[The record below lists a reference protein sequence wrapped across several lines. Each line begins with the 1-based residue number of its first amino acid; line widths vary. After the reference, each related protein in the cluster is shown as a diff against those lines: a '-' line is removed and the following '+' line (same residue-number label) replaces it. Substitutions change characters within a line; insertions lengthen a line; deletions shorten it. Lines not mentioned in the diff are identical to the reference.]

1 MRVDDAHETR
11 PGRRG
16 GNRRRLGVRHASDS
30 GRLGERGAGA
40 RGEGCPMSDVLNRAT
55 LTARRDAVHAEL
67 LAAMQAVERYKGA
80 LAMLEELLRLEDPP
94 GAAEDAAA

>member
-1 MRVDDAHETR
+1 
-11 PGRRG
+11 
-16 GNRRRLGVRHASDS
+16 
-30 GRLGERGAGA
+30 
-40 RGEGCPMSDVLNRAT
+40 MSDVLDRAT
-55 LTARRDAVHAEL
+55 VAARRDAVHAEL

>member
-1 MRVDDAHETR
+1 MRLDHAHASR
-11 PGRRG
+11 PGGRG
-16 GNRRRLGVRHASDS
+16 GDGRRARVRHASDS

-40 RGEGCPMSDVLNRAT
+40 RGKGCPMSDVLDRAT

-80 LAMLEELLRLEDPP
+80 LAMLEELLRLEEPP
-94 GAAEDAAA
+94 GAAEDAA